1 MAEKSGFDALL
12 QALKDSGM
20 DVDRE
25 TFAQGE
31 GAPEGRTQGASAAT
45 DSSQEASGD
54 FKATKGGRSQG
65 RRGGAGPTRGGMGGW
80 GDVASAFG
88 FDPEILNQG
97 GRGGKGGSG
106 GSDKGGNDSS
116 FFDTLASWSRK
127 AQVLGAIVFVIVL
140 AAAYWWFHPA
150 INIQSQDTWLGI
162 LVVAVVLFMG
172 FRAAALRQGLKA
184 KKAETSAATATA
196 SKSQAKGRA
205 GVYKTL
211 SLIPLAVIAVFV
223 IGVLLSQSFFPGNAE
238 KYANVLQTQNQDFA
252 QDIQEVNYK
261 EIPVIDRDAA
271 IILGDKKM
279 GSIPE
284 YVSQFEVDSLYSQI
298 NYQGDPVRVCPLN
311 YADLFKWLTNR
322 EQGIPAYALVNM
334 TSQNTDIV
342 RISSVDSTEGAGIKY
357 SQSEPLARNIDRHVQ
372 LKYPFYM
379 FADFSFEI
387 DEQGKPWW
395 ICPTIK
401 KTIGLFGG
409 ETIDRVVMCD
419 ALTGECQD
427 LAVDE
432 VPKWV
437 DRVYPSELLLRQYN
451 WYGAYNNGWINSWL
465 GQQNVVKTTP
475 GDDELLGYNYI
486 AKDDDVW
493 VYTGVTSATA
503 DSSIVGFVLINQRT
517 AESHFYSIAGA
528 TEISAMESAEGQVQ
542 NLRYEATFPILI
554 NVSSQPTYF
563 MALKD
568 GAGTVKKFAMLD
580 IKRYQNV
587 AVGDTVSQC
596 QKSYVSLLAT
606 NGVNLSS
613 SDGEG
618 SKQAKGTISHIAQAV
633 IDNNSHFYVKLEGEK
648 AVYDF
653 ALPNLIEIVGYEVG
667 DKITFT
673 YVEGPSMNTVQA
685 FGTLKDLEEN
695 GPQITT
701 EEDGAAAGDTAEGAS
716 GEAVQPDAE
725 QQQESQEGK
734 GLFS

>member
-1 MAEKSGFDALL
+1 MANKSGFDELL
-12 QALKDSGM
+12 QALQDSGM
-20 DVDRE
+20 DVDRD
-25 TFAQGE
+25 TFAKGE
-31 GAPEGRTQGASAAT
+31 GAPASAGAEQQDK
-45 DSSQEASGD
+45 DSG
-54 FKATKGGRSQG
+54 FKATKGGRGGNG
-65 RRGGAGPTRGGMGGW
+65 RGQQRPGMGGW
-80 GDVASAFG
+80 GDMASAFG
-88 FDPEILNQG
+88 FDPEALKEMGGGRGNG
-97 GRGGKGGSG
+97 GRGGN
-106 GSDKGGNDSS
+106 GGNDGS
-116 FFDTLASWSRK
+116 FFDTLASWTRK
-127 AQVLGAIVFVIVL
+127 AQVFGIIALIVAL
-140 AAAYWWFHPA
+140 AVAYWWFHPA
-150 INIQSQDTWLGI
+150 LNLQSQNTWMFI
-162 LVVAVVLFMG
+162 LVAAVVLFSG
-172 FRAAALRQGLKA
+172 FRAAALRQDMKA
-184 KKAETSAATATA
+184 KKAERDASTATT
-196 SKSQAKGRA
+196 SKGQAKSRA
-205 GVYKTL
+205 GLYKTL
-211 SLIPLAVIAVFV
+211 SFIPMAVMAVFV
-223 IGVLLSQSFFPGNAE
+223 IGMLLSQSFFPGNAE
-238 KYANVLQTQNQDFA
+238 KFANVLQTQNLDFA

-284 YVSQFEVDSLYSQI
+284 YVSQFEVDNLYSQI
-298 NYQGDPVRVCPLN
+298 NYKNDPVRVSPLN

-334 TSQNTDIV
+334 TTQDTDIV
-342 RISSVDSTEGAGIKY
+342 RVAELEGSDGQGIKY

-387 DEQGKPWW
+387 DEKGHPWW

-419 ALTGECQD
+419 AVTGETQD

-432 VPKWV
+432 VPTWV

-465 GQQNVVKTTP
+465 GQQGVVKTTP
-475 GDDELLGYNYI
+475 GNDDQLGYNYI
-486 AKDDDVW
+486 AKDGDVW
-493 VYTGVTSATA
+493 VYSGVTSATA

-517 AESHFYSIAGA
+517 GESHFYGIAGA
-528 TEISAMESAEGQVQ
+528 TELSAMQSAEGQVQ
-542 NLRYEATFPILI
+542 NLRYVATFPILI
-554 NVSSQPTYF
+554 NVSNQPTYF

-568 GAGTVKKFAMLD
+568 GAGTVKKFAMID

-613 SDGEG
+613 GDGGG
-618 SKQAKGTISHIAQAV
+618 SKEAKGTISHMAQAV
-633 IDNNSHFYVKLEGEK
+633 VDGNSHFYVKLQGEK

-653 ALPNLIEIVGYEVG
+653 ALPNLIEIVGYEKG

-685 FGTLKDLEEN
+685 FGTLKDLKEN
-695 GPQITT
+695 GPAESDDDAAAVT
-701 EEDGAAAGDTAEGAS
+701 DGAAD
-716 GEAVQPDAE
+716 GEQQDGAE
-725 QQQESQEGK
+725 QQPEGEEQPQEGGLK